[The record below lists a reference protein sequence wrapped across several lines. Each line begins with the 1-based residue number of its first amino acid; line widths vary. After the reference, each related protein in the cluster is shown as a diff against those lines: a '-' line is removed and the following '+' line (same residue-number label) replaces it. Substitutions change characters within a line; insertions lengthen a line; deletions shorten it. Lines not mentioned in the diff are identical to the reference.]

1 MSSLFLNRQTSDERK
16 ALIETL
22 HQTQNGHCFICEKVL
37 DLQLHK
43 DNLDI
48 DHVIPLK
55 TGGKDDP
62 SNFALTHDSCN
73 RSKQATNLEV
83 ARLLQRFAALKE
95 ALEPENRSPN
105 LGDILTQAGG
115 GQAELSFKL
124 VGGQIQ
130 FTLSAVSDQAIYT
143 VPVYVD
149 ELSGFRYFFVKLPIQ
164 CWRRLKFDPLDRI
177 VPTEN

>member
-1 MSSLFLNRQTSDERK
+1 MSSLFLNRQTPDERK
-16 ALIETL
+16 ALIATL
-22 HQTQNGHCFICEKVL
+22 HQTQNGHCFICEKPL

-43 DNLDI
+43 DNLDV

-73 RSKQATNLEV
+73 RSKQASNLEV

-95 ALEPENRSPN
+95 AVEPENRSPN

-115 GQAELSFKL
+115 GQAELSFRL
-124 VGGQIQ
+124 AGDQIQ
-130 FTLSAVSDQAIYT
+130 FTLSAVGNKAI
-143 VPVYVD
+143 
-149 ELSGFRYFFVKLPIQ
+149 
-164 CWRRLKFDPLDRI
+164 
-177 VPTEN
+177 